1 MRGSLGCRR
10 FGCLPY
16 EAFLV
21 EDDRGRPAVAFLHD
35 YLVKACGSIVVGF
48 LDEAAR
54 IFFVQRVADGLW
66 QIARRDA
73 DKALLCGDR
82 KNGR

>member
-1 MRGSLGCRR
+1 MIVADQPSASLYDYFVKGSGC
-10 FGCLPY
+10 
-16 EAFLV
+16 V
-21 EDDRGRPAVAFLHD
+21 
-35 YLVKACGSIVVGF
+35 IVGF

-54 IFFVQRVADGLW
+54 IFFVQRVADGLR
-66 QIARRDA
+66 QIARRGA